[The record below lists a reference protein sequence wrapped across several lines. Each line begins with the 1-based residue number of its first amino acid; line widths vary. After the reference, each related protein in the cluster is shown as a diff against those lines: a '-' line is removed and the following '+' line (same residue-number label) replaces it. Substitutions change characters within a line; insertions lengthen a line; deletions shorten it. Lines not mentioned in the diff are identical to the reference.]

1 MTFAVLLLTAA
12 GAIGLSFD
20 RPLASGHLNFC
31 DNLRR
36 FDVALERPMDLS
48 DAAGVSFELRC
59 MDPKVIE
66 NVWLLFKSGAGY
78 YRAAAAKPTAA
89 GAWTRT
95 VVAKDDVRLY
105 HWDAHMSLWEKVER
119 PDAKD
124 LPDWSRVTGF
134 QVVVAIDIDATSG
147 DASVAARDFAPV
159 REAVRPRP
167 PVPPTERIAAEPGE
181 RRLICTHVWGVDHD
195 WDRTCRDLLPHGIT
209 DISPLIAHGGY
220 AYYRTRFGVEH
231 PLVAKYG
238 DALKLSV
245 AACHRYGMKCH
256 PRRSCWSLGFHA
268 SAETLAAFR
277 RDGRLQVGFDGKDGA
292 WLCPTHE
299 ANLRREVEGMLE
311 LAEAGADGIMIDFF
325 RYPNA
330 GFCFCPRCRAR
341 FEKRLGHTVGP
352 WPQAVRSDAA
362 LSAEWSRFRC
372 DVMSEAFNEVARRVK
387 AVAPRLELSAA
398 VSATVK
404 GAEDRGQ
411 DWPRWCRDGG
421 LDVLYPMCYYS
432 THKML
437 KRDLV
442 GLSEAVAGTRTKL
455 VPMICFASGDI
466 PFVEPDEFARQI
478 GVLRSAGI
486 RDRAF
491 FRLQEYAPV
500 CLEAVLGGGIAP
512 DNGR

>member
-1 MTFAVLLLTAA
+1 MGFAAFLLAA
-12 GAIGLSFD
+12 VGVIGLSFD

-36 FDVALERPMDLS
+36 FDVTLERPMDLAKAS
-48 DAAGVSFELRC
+48 GVSFELKC

-66 NVWLLFKSGAGY
+66 SVWLLMKSGAGY
-78 YRAAAAKPTAA
+78 YRAAAAKPAAA
-89 GAWTRT
+89 GVWTRT

-105 HWDAHMSLWEKVER
+105 HWDAHMSLWEKMER
-119 PDAKD
+119 PDSED
-124 LPDWSRVTGF
+124 LPDWSRVMGF
-134 QVVVAIDIDATSG
+134 QVVVAIDIDATSK
-147 DASVAARDFAPV
+147 DVSVSARGFAPV
-159 REAVRPRP
+159 REAIPPRLP
-167 PVPPTERIAAEPGE
+167 ALPVKRIAAQPGE
-181 RRLICTHVWGVDHD
+181 RRLICTHVWGIDHD
-195 WDRTCRDLLPHGIT
+195 WNKTCRNLAAYGIT

-268 SAETLAAFR
+268 APEAMAAFR
-277 RDGRLQVGFDGKDGA
+277 RDGRLQVGFDGNEGA

-311 LAEAGADGIMIDFF
+311 LAEAGADGIMIDVF
-325 RYPNA
+325 RYQNA
-330 GFCFCPRCRAR
+330 DFCFCPHCRGR
-341 FEKRLGHTVGP
+341 FEKRLGRTVGP

-362 LSAEWSRFRC
+362 LAVEWNRFRC
-372 DVMSEAFNEVARRVK
+372 DVMSEAFNEVSRRVK
-387 AVAPRLELSAA
+387 AAAPRLELSAA

-404 GAEDRGQ
+404 GAEERGQ
-411 DWPRWCRDGG
+411 DWPRWCRDDG
-421 LDVLYPMCYYS
+421 LDALYPMCYYS

-437 KRDLV
+437 LRDLV
-442 GLSEAVAGTRTKL
+442 GLKAAVAGTRTKL

-466 PFVEPDEFARQI
+466 PFVEPDGFARQI
-478 GVLRSAGI
+478 EIVRSASI
-486 RDRAF
+486 RDLAF

-500 CLEAVLGGGIAP
+500 CLDGVFERTMCP
-512 DNGR
+512 RCE